1 MEPNKL
7 EKQFREQLNSREIKP
22 SEIAWDKLDA
32 MLNVAEK
39 KPKRNFKWIY
49 AAATVLGFLLV
60 STVYFNRFETLK
72 INKNTPIVLEEK
84 SDLDNLEK
92 PKRINEVSNNQIKEK
107 PLKQQNIICIG
118 NTNLSNLPKQVN
130 SIEEEVLLINKS
142 KENVV
147 TVNSSEKENDQS
159 IRRNR
164 YISAE
169 KLLAEVS
176 NTKYET
182 KATEKT
188 FEKTRNAISVNPN
201 DLLLNAETEL
211 NQSFRESAL
220 DRFNKN
226 FKVVKTVIANRNYE
240 E

>member
-84 SDLDNLEK
+84 RDLDNLEK

-130 SIEEEVLLINKS
+130 SKEEEVLLINKS

-147 TVNSSEKENDQS
+147 AVNSSEKENDQS

-182 KATEKT
+182 KAIEKT
-188 FEKTRNAISVNPN
+188 LEKTRSAISVNPN

-211 NQSFRESAL
+211 NQSYRESAL
-220 DRFNKN
+220 DRFNKKLN
-226 FKVVKTVIANRNYE
+226 AVKTVIVNRNYE